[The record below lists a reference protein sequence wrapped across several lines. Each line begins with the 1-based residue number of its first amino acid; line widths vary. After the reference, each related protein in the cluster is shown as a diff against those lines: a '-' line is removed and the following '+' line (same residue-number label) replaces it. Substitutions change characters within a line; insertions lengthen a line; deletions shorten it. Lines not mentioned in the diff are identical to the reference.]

1 MAARTTET
9 TVTFTHPFTLTV
21 LAGPQ
26 PAGTYT
32 IETDE
37 EEVPGLS
44 FTAFQRTATMLRLP
58 AIPNTSGRSEVV
70 PVDPVELAAALQA
83 DIALLI
89 TSKGAS

>member
-9 TVTFTHPFTLTV
+9 TVTFKHPFMLTA

-26 PAGTYT
+26 PAGTYAV
-32 IETDE
+32 ETDE

-58 AIPNTSGRSEVV
+58 AIPNTGGRSEVV

>member
-1 MAARTTET
+1 
-9 TVTFTHPFTLTV
+9 LTV

-32 IETDE
+32 IDTDE

-58 AIPNTSGRSEVV
+58 ATPNTSGRSEVV
-70 PVDPVELAAALQA
+70 PVDPIELAAALEA

-89 TSKGAS
+89 ASKGAK

>member
-9 TVTFTHPFTLTV
+9 TVTFKHPFTLTA
-21 LAGPQ
+21 LTDSQ

-70 PVDPVELAAALQA
+70 PVDPVELAAALEA
-83 DIALLI
+83 DLALLM
-89 TSKGAS
+89 TPKGAK